1 MAVKLLVYK
10 IDDYLC
16 KESQLHSDVLSSYK
30 LSILKPTIFDL
41 HKLGEGFVVNLFWY
55 IISFGQFKI
64 LQLADSNDVAHYSY
78 ITPKVY
84 RFPFMKT
91 GDIQIGPCLTF
102 EKYQKRGIYSA
113 VLQYLITEYSMQG
126 RTLWIYCNENNEA
139 SRKTIEKVGFQYVG
153 YATIHKQT
161 KVIKIQP

>member
-16 KESQLHSDVLSSYK
+16 EKSQLHSDVLSTYK
-30 LSILKPTIFDL
+30 LSILKPKISDL
-41 HKLGEGFVVNLFWY
+41 HKLGHGFVVNLFWY
-55 IISFGQFKI
+55 LITFGKFEV
-64 LQLADSNDVAHYSY
+64 LQLTDSENIVHFSY
-78 ITPKVY
+78 ISPKVY

-113 VLQYLITEYSMQG
+113 VLQYLISEYCKQN

-139 SRKTIEKVGFQYVG
+139 SRKTIEKVGFKYCG
-153 YATIHKQT
+153 NATINKLT
-161 KVIKIQP
+161 KVIKIHH

>member
-16 KESQLHSDVLSSYK
+16 EKSQLHSDVLSTYK
-30 LSILKPTIFDL
+30 LSILKPKISDL
-41 HKLGEGFVVNLFWY
+41 HKLGHGFVVNLFWY
-55 IISFGQFKI
+55 LISHGKVEV
-64 LQLADSNDVAHYSY
+64 LQLTDSEYIVHFSY
-78 ITPKVY
+78 ICPKVY

-113 VLQYLITEYSMQG
+113 VLKYLISEYCKQN

-139 SRKTIEKVGFQYVG
+139 SRKTIEKVGFKYYG
-153 YATIHKQT
+153 NATINKLT
-161 KVIKIQP
+161 KVIKIHH